1 MKHLSDADRHALA
14 AELETMKSQVLAE
27 LRESDSSSRAGSP
40 DNAHEVRS
48 HADEAEAARLDD
60 VHFAEIEVDRLRLSE
75 IEQAQQRMA
84 DGRYGIC
91 VDCGEGI
98 PRERLLARPMAIR
111 CASCQVAAE
120 SHRRRHDAAA

>member
-1 MKHLSDADRHALA
+1 MKHLSANDRRALA
-14 AELETMKSQVLAE
+14 RELEVMKGQVLEE
-27 LRESDSSSRAGSP
+27 LRETAPGGQAGEIE
-40 DNAHEVRS
+40 DAHEVGS
-48 HADEAEAARLDD
+48 YADEAETVRLND
-60 VHFAEIEVDRLRLSE
+60 VRSAEIEVDRLRLNE

-111 CASCQVAAE
+111 CASCQVALE
-120 SHRRRHDAAA
+120 QHKRR